1 MPESM
6 ATRISQLAEKQDLEI
21 RRQRDNVERLRSIFG
36 RLHTFAQQGWFL
48 LGEEGQQD
56 RWLRADAVMEILTA
70 AEMIVDELPTAPL
83 VDGAT
88 APFGIH
94 SMGAKPAS
102 ASGLPFPIFHPDDT
116 PPLDR

>member
-1 MPESM
+1 MEMSE
-6 ATRISQLAEKQDLEI
+6 RITELAQKQDQEI

-36 RLHTFAQQGWFL
+36 RLQTFAQQGWFL

-70 AEMIVDELPTAPL
+70 AEMII
-83 VDGAT
+83 DGPNTSGNRST

-94 SMGAKPAS
+94 PMGDVS
-102 ASGLPFPIFHPDDT
+102 DRSDGRGNGPIGSSYTH
-116 PPLDR
+116 PLDS